1 MDLYNQV
8 KNMVWDNQLL
18 LNWFKLENVNAD
30 LNLKQ
35 QPTFKVISSI
45 KTKQTATIHVIKSI
59 GYEW

>member
-1 MDLYNQV
+1 
-8 KNMVWDNQLL
+8 MVWDNQLL